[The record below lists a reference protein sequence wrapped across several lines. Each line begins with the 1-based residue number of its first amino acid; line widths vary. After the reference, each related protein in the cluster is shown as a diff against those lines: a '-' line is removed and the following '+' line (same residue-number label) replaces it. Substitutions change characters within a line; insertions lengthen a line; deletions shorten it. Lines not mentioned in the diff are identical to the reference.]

1 MPPAHPNLRSPAP
14 WRGRCRAW
22 LLLVVAALQ
31 PACGAGWR
39 RIEATPRSTLAPRQQ
54 VQLWSQGHVRRW
66 HAVRWS
72 ADSVS
77 GVPFLQ
83 AIACDTCRLT
93 VAQGTIDS
101 VRIGNPTG
109 GFLRSVGL
117 TLGTMAVAGLVLC
130 GIERSCNFGD

>member
-1 MPPAHPNLRSPAP
+1 MPPAYPNLRSPAP
-14 WRGRCRAW
+14 WRGRCRAC
-22 LLLVVAALQ
+22 LVLVIAALQ

-39 RIEATPRSTLAPRQQ
+39 RFEATPRPTLAPRQQ

-72 ADSVS
+72 AGSVS

-83 AIACDTCRLT
+83 PIDCDACRLT
-93 VAQGTIDS
+93 VAQGTVDS
-101 VRIGNPTG
+101 LRIGNPTG
-109 GFLRSVGL
+109 GFWRSVGL